1 MVKEKLLKL
10 QYQLFVHIISDNT
23 KYPFNQLPVLE
34 VDGTPISHSM
44 AIMRY
49 LGKEHGMIIIY
60 ILFILLLMFYTEFIY
75 SFVNDLQTRKHVLY
89 FFVNTG
95 NNIKHWRKIIV
106 TLSLYIFVVYLGYA
120 PSNNL
125 EQAQAD
131 AIVDQCQ
138 DFIHQFIWLYFTE
151 KDPERKVINYYI
163 KLL

>member
-1 MVKEKLLKL
+1 M
-10 QYQLFVHIISDNT
+10 
-23 KYPFNQLPVLE
+23 LE

-75 SFVNDLQTRKHVLY
+75 FVNDLQNRKLRVY
-89 FFVNTG
+89 TCYTFFVNTG
-95 NNIKHWRKIIV
+95 NNIKHWRKIVV
-106 TLSLYIFVVYLGYA
+106 TLSPLYIFVVYLGYA

-138 DFIHQFIWLYFTE
+138 DLIDQFIWLYFTE
-151 KDPERKVINYYI
+151 QDPERKVMIFHIRFLIIDYPFI
-163 KLL
+163 

>member
-1 MVKEKLLKL
+1 M
-10 QYQLFVHIISDNT
+10 
-23 KYPFNQLPVLE
+23 LE

-60 ILFILLLMFYTEFIY
+60 ILFILLLMLYTEFIY

-138 DFIHQFIWLYFTE
+138 DLIDQFIWLYFTE
-151 KDPERKVINYYI
+151 QDPERKVRDDFSH
-163 KLL
+163 